1 MHTPSCGLS
10 LKPSPDFLREAIG
23 QEGWEKVR
31 THIKDCFVTDYE
43 AAYETLETLKANVSP
58 EWVPPEWY
66 PAELAWQVR
75 DMLDVQVVYAGIGV
89 LAEIADPKSIDL
101 MGMILRRPGEF
112 LLGWH
117 DHETFDELQFYI
129 LQTMNQIDDVLV
141 AEQAAW
147 FLSEIDI
154 HFADTSQYPSM
165 STWEVWDLA
174 VEIAMKHRFP
184 RLEVVL
190 TRYMEYLIPEETL
203 WPYVD
208 GGAGIFAAKCLA
220 ELKGVE
226 AIDELVLY
234 LAKHSYEPDGR
245 DPRIAEI
252 ILGMGKEAIPKLKK
266 YLDGPNGTI
275 VANLL
280 NEIKTG

>member
-1 MHTPSCGLS
+1 M
-10 LKPSPDFLREAIG
+10 KPNPDFLREAIG
-23 QEGWEKVR
+23 QEDWGKIR
-31 THIKDCFVTDYE
+31 IHIKDCFVTNHE
-43 AAYETLETLKANVSP
+43 TVHETLEILKTRVSP
-58 EWVPPEWY
+58 EWAPPEWY

-75 DMLDVQVVYAGIGV
+75 DTLDIQVLYAVVDV
-89 LAEIADPKSIDL
+89 LAEIASPQSIDL
-101 MGMILRRPGEF
+101 MGMILRGPEEF
-112 LLGWH
+112 LSDWH
-117 DHETFDELQFYI
+117 DLETYDGLQFYV
-129 LQTMNQIDDVLV
+129 LQTLDQIDDVLV

-154 HFADTSQYPSM
+154 HFADTSQYPSS
-165 STWEVWDLA
+165 STWEAWNLA
-174 VEIAMKHRFP
+174 IEIALKHRFL

-203 WPYVD
+203 WPYVN
-208 GGAGIFAAKCLA
+208 GGTGIFAAKCLA

-234 LAKHSYEPDGR
+234 LAKHSWEPDGR

-252 ILGMGKEAIPKLKK
+252 ILGMGKEAIPKLRKH
-266 YLDGPNGTI
+266 LDGPNGTI

-280 NEIKTG
+280 KEIGRKR